1 MNFYSY
7 APRDGMSYHPTKE
20 LAIEAAEL
28 SSRTACRQNADPREI
43 EMITWGEVR
52 SRAILDETGAFATL
66 RNQLL
71 LDYEEKYPQ
80 VIDGKMLDAQGN
92 LILLKNI
99 HETDLMYHD
108 LVLGIAGYWLALHGK
123 ITRFKQN
130 NFEDVTSALDLL
142 FEKYKVKRGGKDG
155 NMQFFTHDRKYK
167 LLIAI
172 QKNIDFAPE
181 LQVAEKKMQDA
192 LNQMTTEEN
201 SDLKTIVAGAFN
213 LDSGKVRVAEILRLR
228 SYKISNPLWNEA
240 MEVINKAITVISSKK
255 QIRLYERNATGE
267 YINIPLDIA
276 AL

>member
-1 MNFYSY
+1 MKFFSY

-20 LAIEAAEL
+20 LAVEAAAI
-28 SSRTACRQNADPREI
+28 SIKTASRQLADPREI

-52 SRAILDETGAFATL
+52 ERAILDETGAYAAL

-71 LDYEEKYPQ
+71 LDYEERRPQ
-80 VIDGKMLDAQGN
+80 VVDGKMHDSQGN

-99 HETDLMYHD
+99 HETDLLYHD
-108 LVLGIAGYWLALHGK
+108 LVLGVAVYWLELHGK
-123 ITRFKQN
+123 IARFKQN
-130 NFEDVTSALDLL
+130 NFEDVTAALDLL
-142 FEKYKVKRGGKDG
+142 FEKHKVKRGGGDG
-155 NMQFFTHDRKYK
+155 NMQFFTHDRRYK
-167 LLIAI
+167 LQIAI
-172 QKNIDFAPE
+172 QKKIDFGPE

-192 LNQMTTEEN
+192 LNQMTPEEN

-213 LDSGKVRVAEILRLR
+213 LDSGKVRVSEILRLR

-240 MEVINKAITVISSKK
+240 MAIINQAITVISSKK
-255 QIRLYERNATGE
+255 QIRLYERNQTGE